1 MTTIQLDPATD
12 RRLASL
18 ATATG
23 RPAAEILHEALDVY
37 LQDLEDARLAG
48 EVLERMERGEEAA
61 LSLEEVERRLGLGG

>member
-12 RRLASL
+12 RRLAAL